1 MPEGGTVQIK
11 SVALEGVK
19 AGPEDGLEEGEFI
32 VYPSTFTRQPD
43 SYGDVIAKGAFLKSI
58 EAWKESG
65 DVMPGMYLHDP
76 NQIIAEAIDQGE
88 DDHGWW
94 VKGRFDDDP
103 HAQKIY
109 KWLKGRRLSSLSFG
123 YNTKA
128 SAKVKLDNGESVNEL
143 QEVDALEFSFLPK
156 GFAANSDT
164 SVVAVKS
171 LADALDHEMKAGRVL
186 AAKHIDA
193 LRKAQE
199 AIGAVVAAAEA
210 STNDD
215 GKASGVPAV
224 KAEEPEQDKDDE
236 PSPAKSE
243 DPPPVKAIEPPARP
257 SVDASAWELYE
268 KSLSL
273 KELL

>member
-11 SVALEGVK
+11 SVALKGVK

-128 SAKVKLDNGESVNEL
+128 AAKVKLDNGESANEL

-171 LADALDHEMKAGRVL
+171 LADALDHEIKAGRVL
-186 AAKHIDA
+186 AAKHIDS
-193 LRKAQE
+193 LRQAQE

-210 STNDD
+210 TNDD
-215 GKASGVPAV
+215 GKASTGQQV
-224 KAEEPEQDKDDE
+224 KDEEP
-236 PSPAKSE
+236 PAAKSE
-243 DPPPVKAIEPPARP
+243 EPPAKVT
-257 SVDASAWELYE
+257 VDT
-268 KSLSL
+268 KSFESFFLTESL
-273 KELL
+273 ERGISNV